1 VAIAGYRGIAR
12 TAAISAPGGMAMITK
27 GGLVPRVKKEDGR
40 ATPGTPLTGVALA
53 VAVAVIAVWLGFL
66 VWIIVEVDAS
76 EVAWSRLLVVLG
88 SVEAVAFAAAGAL
101 FGTTVQR
108 QRVEDQRDRADA
120 AESRADANE
129 TAAVNGHKL
138 AAAVKATRGAGAAGR
153 ERLSAEAGPADDP
166 LLEMANRL
174 FPD

>member
-1 VAIAGYRGIAR
+1 MPRAEKAG
-12 TAAISAPGGMAMITK
+12 
-27 GGLVPRVKKEDGR
+27 DR
-40 ATPGTPLTGVALA
+40 ATPATPLTGVALA
-53 VAVAVIAVWLGFL
+53 VAVAVIGAWLGFL
-66 VWIIVEVDAS
+66 VWTLVEVDAS

-108 QRVEDQRDRADA
+108 QRVEDQQARADA
-120 AESRADANE
+120 AESRAEANE

-138 AAAVKATRGAGAAGR
+138 AAAVKATRGSAVGTR
-153 ERLSAEAGPADDP
+153 EPLSAETGLEADP
-166 LLEMANRL
+166 LLDMANRL